1 MNPLSSDNIP
11 QICSE
16 VGLTCESCTA
26 ETARNLAA
34 VCKGLPGKMVAQLF
48 VQIYPNSACA
58 PMHRSFA
65 AHYREASAALAE
77 TLTETAAALIEES
90 LPQRR
95 EVGSARPRMMAAVA

>member
-1 MNPLSSDNIP
+1 MNPLSNDNIP

-58 PMHRSFA
+58 PMHRTFA
-65 AHYREASAALAE
+65 AHYREATAELAESPAETMAALV
-77 TLTETAAALIEES
+77 EEP

-95 EVGSARPRMMAAVA
+95 EVGSAGPRVMAAVA

>member
-1 MNPLSSDNIP
+1 MNLLSNDNIP

-34 VCKGLPGKMVAQLF
+34 VCKGLPGKVVAQLF
-48 VQIYPNSACA
+48 VQIYPHSACS
-58 PMHRSFA
+58 PMHRRFA
-65 AHYREASAALAE
+65 AHYRDASAELAGTLAE
-77 TLTETAAALIEES
+77 TMAALVEEP

-95 EVGSARPRMMAAVA
+95 EVGSARPRIMAAVA

>member
-58 PMHRSFA
+58 PMHRGFA
-65 AHYREASAALAE
+65 AHYREATAALAE
-77 TLTETAAALIEES
+77 TLAETLAVPMVEH

-95 EVGSARPRMMAAVA
+95 EVKFARPRMMAAVA

>member
-1 MNPLSSDNIP
+1 MNPLSNDNIP
-11 QICSE
+11 QLCSD

-58 PMHRSFA
+58 PMHRRFA
-65 AHYREASAALAE
+65 AHYQEASAALAE
-77 TLTETAAALIEES
+77 TVAEQVEEL
-90 LPQRR
+90 LPLRR
-95 EVGSARPRMMAAVA
+95 RVGSAPPRIMVAVA